1 MVLQTFAEGAK
12 MILKLSVDNSALEKQ
27 LNVIKTNPY
36 AIEIVRQM
44 LPVRFKELFATRSE
58 LNVEADSLVI
68 YLEPTQLLKALS
80 SAVLN

>member
-1 MVLQTFAEGAK
+1 

-44 LPVRFKELFATRSE
+44 LPARFKELFATRSE
-58 LNVEADSLVI
+58 LNVQSGTLVI
-68 YLEPTQLLKALS
+68 YLEPTPLLKALG